1 MRTFAI
7 RARDGVM
14 ELNYSED
21 SNRPPF
27 RKFMITYNPKFSI
40 GDNLENI
47 KAALTGLPIDA
58 AIIEN
63 SLDYEFSDTVI
74 GINHQKIDIG
84 LAIANMMNIPVV
96 NLHHVKEVGLKKAV
110 AEKEAYLKWHLDYYG
125 EYAGKRNYGQE
136 AMLTIGNGYFG
147 LRGAYVESHADK
159 DNY

>member
-14 ELNYSED
+14 EINYSEN
-21 SNRPPF
+21 SNQPPF

-63 SLDYEFSDTVI
+63 SLNYEFSDTII
-74 GINHQKIDIG
+74 GINHQKSI
-84 LAIANMMNIPVV
+84 LA
-96 NLHHVKEVGLKKAV
+96 
-110 AEKEAYLKWHLDYYG
+110 
-125 EYAGKRNYGQE
+125 
-136 AMLTIGNGYFG
+136 
-147 LRGAYVESHADK
+147 
-159 DNY
+159 

>member
-84 LAIANMMNIPVV
+84 LA
-96 NLHHVKEVGLKKAV
+96 
-110 AEKEAYLKWHLDYYG
+110 
-125 EYAGKRNYGQE
+125 
-136 AMLTIGNGYFG
+136 
-147 LRGAYVESHADK
+147 
-159 DNY
+159 

>member
-63 SLDYEFSDTVI
+63 SLNYEFSDTII

-96 NLHHVKEVGLKKAV
+96 NLQ
-110 AEKEAYLKWHLDYYG
+110 
-125 EYAGKRNYGQE
+125 N
-136 AMLTIGNGYFG
+136 
-147 LRGAYVESHADK
+147 
-159 DNY
+159 